1 MHVLGKGNE
10 EPWVVQV
17 DALRDVH
24 YVSQAYHGWTYVKP
38 TADGHDFVRRLEL
51 RTWEIKRLLVYV

>member
-24 YVSQAYHGWTYVKP
+24 YVSQAYHGWTYV
-38 TADGHDFVRRLEL
+38 RRLEL